1 MLVYIQGGSGM
12 KKDANFFENLVDWIK
27 ESLRT
32 LQLDEVLEDLAYWVG
47 KFVIE
52 VSKELTPEGLQKF
65 FSGLSGGYI
74 NTMDLDIDLDGVQPD
89 ELLCK
94 KSR

>member
-1 MLVYIQGGSGM
+1 M
-12 KKDANFFENLVDWIK
+12 KKHATFFENLVDWIA
-27 ESLRT
+27 ETRRT
-32 LQLDEVLEDLAYWVG
+32 VQLNEVLEELAYWVG
-47 KFVIE
+47 QFVIA
-52 VSKELTPEGLQKF
+52 VSRELTPEGLQKF

-74 NTMDLDIDLDGVQPD
+74 NTMDLNIDLDGMHAD